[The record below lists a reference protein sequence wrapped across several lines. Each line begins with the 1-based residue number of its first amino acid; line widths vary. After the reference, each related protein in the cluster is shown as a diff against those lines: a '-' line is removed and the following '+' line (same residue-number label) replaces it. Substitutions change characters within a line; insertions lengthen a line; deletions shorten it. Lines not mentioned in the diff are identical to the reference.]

1 MQSLAATRTEL
12 LDRRRRAVFVAEGR
26 DLLKDKRTALV
37 REFRQHQAELLD
49 GLEELRKLA
58 VRAHLRLE
66 EATVVCGPEPLESG
80 ALIAETGIGAELRS
94 RTVAGVRVYVLRHD
108 PVRRD
113 AADRG
118 WAPAATSIH
127 LDRVALAY
135 EELLQWLLDLCAVE
149 LSVRRLATEIART
162 TKQVNAL
169 ENVVLPQLAARWL
182 LLGARHRPGQATS
195 LPGRELAAELLPV
208 RPGPVVRPRGGQ
220 RLDTTSPVGIGDIAG
235 RRCPT
240 GRRIVARRRGAGRG
254 ATAHPARRSSPAR
267 GRAAAVILRPAR
279 CVLPPDPAPGHAPG
293 RGSGRAAMA
302 AAHARGLP
310 IAEITDASALA
321 ALGRMRRWPGADA
334 QDSALEMTAELST
347 QITEE
352 MGRL

>member
-1 MQSLAATRTEL
+1 MQSLGATRTEL

-49 GLEELRKLA
+49 GLEELRELA

-80 ALIAETGIGAELRS
+80 ALVAETGIGTELRS

-118 WAPAATSIH
+118 WAPAVTSVH

-169 ENVVLPQLAARWL
+169 ENVVLPQLREETRRIALALDEREREEHARLRRALTRRTARQTGNGL
-182 LLGARHRPGQATS
+182 L
-195 LPGRELAAELLPV
+195 
-208 RPGPVVRPRGGQ
+208 
-220 RLDTTSPVGIGDIAG
+220 DPVGS
-235 RRCPT
+235 PT
-240 GRRIVARRRGAGRG
+240 
-254 ATAHPARRSSPAR
+254 
-267 GRAAAVILRPAR
+267 
-279 CVLPPDPAPGHAPG
+279 
-293 RGSGRAAMA
+293 
-302 AAHARGLP
+302 
-310 IAEITDASALA
+310 
-321 ALGRMRRWPGADA
+321 
-334 QDSALEMTAELST
+334 
-347 QITEE
+347 
-352 MGRL
+352 